1 MSCLFTFW
9 SFKNRIGDLLLSD
22 LQVLFMYEGNKSF
35 VISVANLSL
44 LILLIVGFSGQK
56 SCVFA

>member
-1 MSCLFTFW
+1 
-9 SFKNRIGDLLLSD
+9 
-22 LQVLFMYEGNKSF
+22 MYEGNKSF